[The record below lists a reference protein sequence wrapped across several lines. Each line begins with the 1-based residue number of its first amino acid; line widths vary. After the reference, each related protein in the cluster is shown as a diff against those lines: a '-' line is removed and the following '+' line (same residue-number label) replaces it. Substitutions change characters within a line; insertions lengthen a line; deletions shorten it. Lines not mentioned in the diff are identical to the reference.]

1 MSLTAKI
8 AAILTA
14 LILSITTVGAI
25 VQRSVF
31 GGRFDQIER
40 EEAGAELS
48 RVREALS
55 AEIETVARSA
65 RRLGRWE
72 PTRSFVGP
80 ERGRN
85 EAFIAENLSDAVLE
99 AEDLD

>member
-31 GGRFDQIER
+31 GGRFDQI
-40 EEAGAELS
+40 
-48 RVREALS
+48 
-55 AEIETVARSA
+55 
-65 RRLGRWE
+65 
-72 PTRSFVGP
+72 
-80 ERGRN
+80 
-85 EAFIAENLSDAVLE
+85 
-99 AEDLD
+99 